1 MQEHVHTGVISF
13 LFAGISAVIF
23 IQLVRLMSARMV
35 EAGGSWESAGRSIGA
50 TVHFG

>member
-23 IQLVRLMSARMV
+23 IQLTRMV
-35 EAGGSWESAGRSIGA
+35 AAKLVDAGYDGAGSSPGA
-50 TVHFG
+50 LVHFG

>member
-23 IQLVRLMSARMV
+23 IQGCRLIAAKLVDS
-35 EAGGSWESAGRSIGA
+35 GHNGSGSSLGA
-50 TVHFG
+50 LVNFG

>member
-23 IQLVRLMSARMV
+23 IQLTRLVAAKMV
-35 EAGGSWESAGRSIGA
+35 TNPTTEGAGRAIGA
-50 TVHFG
+50 LVHFGN

>member
-23 IQLVRLMSARMV
+23 IQLTRMV
-35 EAGGSWESAGRSIGA
+35 AAKLVDTGHEGAGSSLGA
-50 TVHFG
+50 LVHFG